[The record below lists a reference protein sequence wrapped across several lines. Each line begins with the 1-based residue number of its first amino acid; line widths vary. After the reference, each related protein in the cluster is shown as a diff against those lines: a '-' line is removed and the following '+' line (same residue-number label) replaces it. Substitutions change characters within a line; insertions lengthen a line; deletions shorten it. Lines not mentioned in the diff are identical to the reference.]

1 MTNTD
6 PTGRFPGDATPD
18 EIRLAVDALEL
29 FARHDSGK
37 DWERVAT
44 VARWIADAADW
55 QSRDSK
61 TKAAAGQPRWAEC
74 YDDTTIKEA

>member
-18 EIRLAVDALEL
+18 EIRLAVDALKL
-29 FARHDSGK
+29 SARHDGVK
-37 DWERVAT
+37 DWERVAW
-44 VARWIADAADW
+44 VARWIADAAGW

-61 TKAAAGQPRWAEC
+61 AEATAAKPWLAEC
-74 YDDTTIKEA
+74 YDDTTIAGA